1 MTDERTPPSSWIEL
15 AAETMASVLASGAKL
30 PLVVEEG
37 ANGSIVIMEL
47 EKHPA
52 LHPARWNSAQ
62 WAAYEKSMVVADAIN
77 LAVEKAKDE
86 TPRQHS
92 AREKVRLYLHT
103 YLDLQYDTGM
113 TVRELAKE
121 VVKRNRR
128 MGCVAPSD
136 GLLVTIA
143 EALDEFSL

>member
-1 MTDERTPPSSWIEL
+1 MTQSSTDSSLVERLLGYAESGFATDHKTDCAAAAYELVAL
-15 AAETMASVLASGAKL
+15 AADRDAAREVYLTLQQSNAVLAS
-30 PLVVEEG
+30 
-37 ANGSIVIMEL
+37 
-47 EKHPA
+47 
-52 LHPARWNSAQ
+52 
-62 WAAYEKSMVVADAIN
+62 
-77 LAVEKAKDE
+77 
-86 TPRQHS
+86 QHS
-92 AREKVRLYLHT
+92 ARAKVRLYLHT

>member
-1 MTDERTPPSSWIEL
+1 MTDERTPPSSWVEL
-15 AAETMASVLASGAKL
+15 AAEAMASVLSNGAKL

-37 ANGSIVIMEL
+37 ANGSVVIMEL
-47 EKHPA
+47 SK
-52 LHPARWNSAQ
+52 HPARWNDAE
-62 WAAYEKSMVVADAIN
+62 WAAHDKARVVADAIN
-77 LAVEKAKDE
+77 LAVEKAKAE

-128 MGCVAPSD
+128 MDCVAPSD

-143 EALDEFSL
+143 EALDEFT

>member
-52 LHPARWNSAQ
+52 RWNSAQ

-77 LAVEKAKDE
+77 LAAEKAKAE
-86 TPRQHS
+86 TPRHHS

-128 MGCVAPSD
+128 MDCVAPSD

-143 EALDEFSL
+143 EALDEFT